1 MKPLFYLNKYFKK
14 YRVYL
19 GFGIVFVVCS
29 NIFAILVAPI
39 VRTAIDSMIAN
50 VKLYSILDVSQ
61 TTLLTHI
68 SAMALFFGGLV
79 LASAIIKGVF
89 MYFMRQTII
98 VMSRYIEFDLKN
110 EIFEHYQRLGASFYS
125 KNYTGDLM
133 NRISEDVSQVRMY
146 LGPAIMYS
154 INLVVLF
161 ILVISVMVSIN
172 PTITL
177 YVLLPL
183 PFLSISIYYVSEI
196 INKRSSVLQAK
207 LSGITTY
214 VQEAFSGIRVLKAF
228 AAEKH
233 FGSEFSAKSEDYK
246 KQYMRLVQ
254 VNALFFPL
262 TMMLVGLSVITTI
275 YFGGKQVIAGTFSF
289 GNIAEYVIYVN
300 MLTWPVASLGWVT
313 SIIQRA
319 SASQERINAFLN
331 EKPEERSGNTDV
343 TFNDAL
349 EFDSVDFSYDKAPTL
364 ENINF
369 RIKKGQTLGIIGT
382 TGSGKSTIA
391 SLLLRLYK
399 PVEGTITMDG
409 ADINDLELA
418 RYRELF
424 GYVPQDIFLFSET
437 IRENILFGSNNERT
451 EEDIE
456 EVATLSDVWEDI
468 QHFPAQLETVLGE
481 RGITLSGGQKQRV
494 AIARALIRKPEIL
507 VLDDSLSAVD
517 TNTERT
523 IKNNLKKL
531 GQNKTLV
538 LISHRVSTVED
549 ADYILVLDDGKIV
562 EQGSPH
568 DLMQTAGLFA
578 EMVKTQNAQNQP
590 V

>member
-19 GFGIVFVVCS
+19 GLGIVFIICS
-29 NIFAILVAPI
+29 NIFAILIAPI

-50 VKLYSILDVSQ
+50 IKLYRILDVSEGEIAA
-61 TTLLTHI
+61 HI
-68 SAMALFFGGLV
+68 GKMALFFGSLV
-79 LASAIIKGVF
+79 LASAVIKGVF

-98 VMSRYIEFDLKN
+98 VMSRYIEYDLKN
-110 EIFEHYQRLGASFYS
+110 EIFEQYQKLGASFYS

-146 LGPAIMYS
+146 LGPAIMYT
-154 INLVVLF
+154 INMFFLF

-177 YVLLPL
+177 YVLVPL
-183 PFLSISIYYVSEI
+183 PILSVSIYYVSEI

-228 AAEKH
+228 AAEKY
-233 FGSEFSAKSEDYK
+233 FGGKFRDLSEDYK
-246 KQYMRLVQ
+246 GQYMKLVQ

-262 TMMLVGLSVITTI
+262 TMMLIGLSVIITI
-275 YFGGKQVIAGTFSF
+275 YFGGRQVIAGTFSF

-319 SASQERINAFLN
+319 SASQERINAFLT
-331 EKPEERSGNTDV
+331 EKPEDRTGDTDI
-343 TFNDAL
+343 TFNDSIS
-349 EFDSVDFSYDKAPTL
+349 FNSVDFAYA
-364 ENINF
+364 ENNVLSDINF
-369 RIKKGQTLGIIGT
+369 ELKKGQTLGIIGT
-382 TGSGKSTIA
+382 TGSGKSTLA
-391 SLLLRLYK
+391 SLLLRLYA
-399 PVEGTITMDG
+399 PTEGSITIDG
-409 ADINDLELA
+409 KDISTLDLN
-418 RYRELF
+418 RYRLLF
-424 GYVPQDIFLFSET
+424 GYVPQDIFLFSEN
-437 IRENILFGSNNERT
+437 IRENILFGANGECT
-451 EEDIE
+451 DDDIK
-456 EVATLSDVWEDI
+456 EVATMADVWKDI
-468 QHFPAQLETVLGE
+468 EGFPKQLETILGE

-494 AIARALIRKPEIL
+494 AIARALIRKPDIL

-517 TNTERT
+517 THTEKT
-523 IKNNLKKL
+523 IKSNLKKIRE
-531 GQNKTLV
+531 NNTLV

-549 ADYILVLDDGKIV
+549 ADYIVVLDHGRIV
-562 EQGSPH
+562 EQGSPGE
-568 DLMQTAGLFA
+568 LVSNNGLFS
-578 EMVKTQNAQNQP
+578 EMVKTQNAQNET